1 MNSLFKVS
9 EIKLTYQPHF
19 KPSERPK
26 IKKSTQ
32 AYEVLRQHW
41 DEEIMQFL
49 EEFKVIL
56 LNTAKRVLGI
66 VDISL
71 GGLMHVSVDIKVVI
85 AVALKAGATGM
96 ILAHN
101 HPSGT
106 LKPSSQ
112 DIALTRK
119 IFDAAK
125 LFDIEVLDHIIIT
138 SEGFYSFSD
147 NWMMPR

>member
-26 IKKSTQ
+26 ITRSTQ
-32 AYEVLRQHW
+32 AYEVLKQHW
-41 DEEIMQFL
+41 DDEIMQFL

-56 LNTAKRVLGI
+56 LNNAKRVLGI

-71 GGLMHVSVDIKVVI
+71 GGLMEVSVDVKVVI
-85 AVALKAGATGM
+85 AAALKARATEI

-101 HPSGT
+101 HPSGEPT
-106 LKPSSQ
+106 PSRQ
-112 DIALTRK
+112 DIALTQR
-119 IFDAAK
+119 IIEAAK
-125 LFDIEVLDHIIIT
+125 LFDIDVIDHLVMT
-138 SEGFYSFSD
+138 SEGCYSFSD
-147 NWMMPR
+147 NGLIP

>member
-26 IKKSTQ
+26 IQKSTQ

-56 LNTAKRVLGI
+56 LNNAKRVLGI

-71 GGLMHVSVDIKVVI
+71 GGLMEVSVDVKVVI
-85 AVALKAGATGM
+85 AAALKARATGI

-101 HPSGT
+101 HPSGEPT
-106 LKPSSQ
+106 PSRQ
-112 DIALTRK
+112 DIALTQR
-119 IFDAAK
+119 IIEAAK
-125 LFDIEVLDHIIIT
+125 LFGIDVIDHLIMT
-138 SEGFYSFSD
+138 SEGCYSFSD
-147 NWMMPR
+147 NGLIP